1 MCVRTTRREYP
12 IVALLVIMLTLATS
26 NMALLAPDAA
36 RAQATPIPSA
46 QSTPG
51 ATTWSAP
58 LPPDVTAKAVYSV
71 DVTRGFELFSKNADE
86 PLPMG
91 STAKIATALTVRKYA
106 TDLNQQITIEAGDPV
121 SDPLQFSNMGLKE
134 GMVLTVNDL
143 LYGLLIPSGN
153 DAATALARTFG
164 ANLPGGDSDPVQA
177 FIDAMNQEAAS
188 LGATHSHFASVDG
201 LDAPNHYTTARDLA
215 LLAQNLLADPVLA
228 EIVGTYQK
236 TVTTL
241 DESATELGL
250 TNTNKLLPGAEGGSP
265 TVIGVKTGSDVEA
278 GGCLVIAEK
287 QGDNTVITVILG
299 SDLEY
304 GTAEEGYKVDAR
316 WDDIAA
322 VQTAMTQ
329 DYAWRSLTNVSDIEG
344 LSAELSAWGVA
355 LDDSNEIVTP
365 VKDGDF
371 HYRLEL
377 GPVGDPNSQV
387 GHVLFFAGSTV
398 VADLPVFQAATS

>member
-1 MCVRTTRREYP
+1 MCVRTTHREYSILAFLMI
-12 IVALLVIMLTLATS
+12 IVMLAASSPALF
-26 NMALLAPDAA
+26 APVEIH
-36 RAQATPIPSA
+36 AQATPVPSA
-46 QSTPG
+46 QSTP
-51 ATTWSAP
+51 ASSTWSAP
-58 LPPDVTAKAVYSV
+58 PPPDVTAKAVFSI
-71 DVTRGFELFSKNADE
+71 DVTRGFELFAKEADE
-86 PLPMG
+86 RLPMG

-106 TDLNQQITIEAGDPV
+106 TDLNQRITIEAGDPV

-143 LYGLLIPSGN
+143 LYGLLVPSGN

-164 ANLPGGDSDPVQA
+164 ASLPGGDSDPIQA

-188 LGATHSHFASVDG
+188 LGATNSHFASVDG
-201 LDAPNHYTTARDLA
+201 LDAPDHYTTARDLA
-215 LLAQNLLADPVLA
+215 LLATNLLADPLLS

-250 TNTNKLLPGAEGGSP
+250 TNTNKLLPDAEGGSP

-322 VQTAMTQ
+322 VQTAMAQ

-355 LDDSNEIVTP
+355 LDDSNEIVAPTN
-365 VKDGDF
+365 DGEF

-377 GPVGDPNSQV
+377 GPEGDPNSQV